1 MITVRRG
8 TECGVFYQAE
18 CHRKLPGIQRERIAR
33 KAQRSEVRSGCS
45 GSRDSLGIE
54 ERLWNVILMSN
65 ACQQMFAMTPF
76 NRRGRSANLCLTCGA
91 AILEKTLMF
100 QANHRN
106 GKIPVR
112 SADWSLSN
120 AS

>member
-1 MITVRRG
+1 MR
-8 TECGVFYQAE
+8 CFYQAE
-18 CHRKLPGIQRERIAR
+18 CPQEAAPGIQRERIAR
-33 KAQRSEVRSGCS
+33 KAQRSEVRSLVVQQVL
-45 GSRDSLGIE
+45 RDSLGIE

-76 NRRGRSANLCLTCGA
+76 DRRAVPANLCLTCGA
-91 AILEKTLMF
+91 AILEKTLML